1 MLSERKGS
9 DMQQVKA
16 YINEHKVAYP
26 TTLLER
32 DGQLQVVMDRAEL
45 GDVNGD
51 AQLFVKRLRVKGV
64 LGTSPSL

>member
-1 MLSERKGS
+1 MLRKRIPP

-26 TTLLER
+26 ATLLER

-51 AQLFVKRLRVKGV
+51 AQLFVKQLRAKGV
-64 LGTSPSL
+64 LGTSSSL